1 MLENSPLV
9 TIHLQT
15 ASSRPRAQPPVLFPG
30 HARMFIFNVVPACCI
45 DKFLLCRVYSK
56 LKQKDYSRASSVDSV
71 SRTSYL
77 APWQTVLHTA
87 QVTGR
92 NTGSFWFGKL
102 RERKEF
108 KARYRWPSQ
117 GCWDEEGRS
126 LWGLGDIFQKYGHSS
141 LHVLSL
147 KKNVCFEVGYCCLIL
162 FGLKTCNPP
171 ASALWVWVKKIND
184 SHRLTWSSTAG
195 AVLAGCE
202 AFWAWG
208 LAGRQGVLER
218 DLKVA
223 SMSSS
228 HLRSLFPHWL
238 GCEHIIPQAQPQL
251 PWWANFTLDA
261 SFLKSCLLHIWSQQW
276 EK

>member
-30 HARMFIFNVVPACCI
+30 HTRLFIFNVVPACCI

-56 LKQKDYSRASSVDSV
+56 LKQKDYSRATSVDSV

-108 KARYRWPSQ
+108 KARYLWPSQ

-126 LWGLGDIFQKYGHSS
+126 LWGLGNIFQNYGHSS

-147 KKNVCFEVGYCCLIL
+147 KKKCLFWGRVL
-162 FGLKTCNPP
+162 LSNPG
-171 ASALWVWVKKIND
+171 
-184 SHRLTWSSTAG
+184 WS
-195 AVLAGCE
+195 
-202 AFWAWG
+202 
-208 LAGRQGVLER
+208 
-218 DLKVA
+218 
-223 SMSSS
+223 
-228 HLRSLFPHWL
+228 
-238 GCEHIIPQAQPQL
+238 
-251 PWWANFTLDA
+251 
-261 SFLKSCLLHIWSQQW
+261 
-276 EK
+276 